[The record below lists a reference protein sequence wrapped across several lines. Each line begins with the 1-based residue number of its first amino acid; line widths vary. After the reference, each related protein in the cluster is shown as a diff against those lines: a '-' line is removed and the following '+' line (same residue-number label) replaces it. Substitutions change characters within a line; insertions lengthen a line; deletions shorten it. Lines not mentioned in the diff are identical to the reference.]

1 MKKKIAVLLT
11 TALILSCAANAA
23 QGESATALAKETTAD
38 VQITEEDILVGG
50 WRNAEDPTITP
61 ELAELCNNAME
72 MLVGASYT
80 PVTLLAT
87 QTVAGTN
94 YRILFRATPSVLD
107 AVETYAIGT
116 VYEDLEGKA
125 TLEDMQTTDV
135 ETNLSDMPGG
145 WTEPES
151 IELTEEAQAAFDAAL
166 EGLVGVDYQ
175 PIALLASQV
184 VAGTNYAILC
194 QATVVYPDAEPYYAI
209 VYVSADLEGQAEIM
223 EITNLE

>member
-1 MKKKIAVLLT
+1 MKKKIAALLT
-11 TALILSCAANAA
+11 AVLILSCAANAA
-23 QGESATALAKETTAD
+23 QGEAATAPSKEATAD
-38 VQITEEDILVGG
+38 VQMEDILEGG
-50 WRNAEDPTITP
+50 WRSAEDPTITP

-80 PVTLLAT
+80 PVALLAT

-125 TLEDMQTTDV
+125 TLEDMQSTDV

-145 WTEPES
+145 WMEPES
-151 IELTEEAQAAFDAAL
+151 VEVTKEAQAAFDAAL

-209 VYVSADLEGQAEIM
+209 VYVSADLNGQAEIM
-223 EITNLE
+223 EIENLE

>member
-1 MKKKIAVLLT
+1 MKKKIATLLT
-11 TALILSCAANAA
+11 AVLVLSCAANAV
-23 QGESATALAKETTAD
+23 QGEAATAPSKETNAN
-38 VQITEEDILVGG
+38 VQNAEEDILVGG
-50 WRNAEDPTITP
+50 WHSVEDPTITP

-72 MLVGASYT
+72 ALVGASYT
-80 PVTLLAT
+80 PVALLAT

-94 YRILFRATPSVLD
+94 YRILFRTTPVVPD

-116 VYEDLEGKA
+116 VYEDLEGTA
-125 TLEDMQTTDV
+125 TLEDMQATDV

-145 WTEPES
+145 WMEPES
-151 IELTEEAQAAFDAAL
+151 VALTEEAQAAFDAAL
-166 EGLVGVDYQ
+166 EELVGVDYQ

-184 VAGTNYAILC
+184 VAGTNYAVLC

-223 EITNLE
+223 EIENLE

>member
-1 MKKKIAVLLT
+1 MKKKIAALLT
-11 TALILSCAANAA
+11 AVLVLSCAANAA
-23 QGESATALAKETTAD
+23 QGDTVTTHPKETAD
-38 VQITEEDILVGG
+38 VQMEDILEGG
-50 WRNAEDPTITP
+50 WSIAEDPTITP

-80 PVTLLAT
+80 PVALLAT

-116 VYEDLEGKA
+116 IYEDLEGKA

-145 WTEPES
+145 WMEPES
-151 IELTEEAQAAFDAAL
+151 VALTEEAQAAFDAAL

-194 QATVVYPDAEPYYAI
+194 QATVVYPGAELSYAI

-223 EITNLE
+223 EIENLE